1 MPSALP
7 PVEGVICPLAVETP
21 DLTAVPNCDL
31 AEVCSTLSSSP
42 LTTQLHYSSVTSCF
56 SFHYLPAF
64 CISLNVFTVWT
75 TKDLTLLWSKSTQ
88 CQISATPGTNK
99 KHMSGR
105 QPSILTWWHVDFSL
119 TVWRNMF
126 NMWDRSCKD
135 FQNSWTTHQMR
146 INQSTLH
153 LGFLHFCPHVQLITP
168 NTSINCWG
176 EWFWF

>member
-7 PVEGVICPLAVETP
+7 AVEGAIRALAVETP
-21 DLTAVPNCDL
+21 YLTAVPNRDL

-42 LTTQLHYSSVTSCF
+42 LTMWLHYKSVTSCF
-56 SFHYLPAF
+56 SVHYLPAF

-75 TKDLTLLWSKSTQ
+75 IKDLTLLWRKSTQ

-99 KHMSGR
+99 KHMSRR
-105 QPSILTWWHVDFSL
+105 QPSILTWWHLDFSL

-135 FQNSWTTHQMR
+135 FQNSWTTHQMH
-146 INQSTLH
+146 INQSILH
-153 LGFLHFCPHVQLITP
+153 LGFLHWASF
-168 NTSINCWG
+168 TSAPM
-176 EWFWF
+176 FS

>member
-7 PVEGVICPLAVETP
+7 PVEGAICPLAVETP

-75 TKDLTLLWSKSTQ
+75 TKDLTLLWRKSTQ

-105 QPSILTWWHVDFSL
+105 QPSILTWWHLDFSL

-126 NMWDRSCKD
+126 NTWDRSC
-135 FQNSWTTHQMR
+135 TEPLTR
-146 INQSTLH
+146 
-153 LGFLHFCPHVQLITP
+153 CA
-168 NTSINCWG
+168 SINPPFIWDSYTGQASLLPPCSANHTQHIS
-176 EWFWF
+176 

>member
-7 PVEGVICPLAVETP
+7 PVEGAIRPLAVETP
-21 DLTAVPNCDL
+21 DLTAVPNRDL
-31 AEVCSTLSSSP
+31 AEVRSTFSSLP
-42 LTTQLHYSSVTSCF
+42 LTTQLHYRSVTSCF

-75 TKDLTLLWSKSTQ
+75 IKDLTLLWRKSTQ

-99 KHMSGR
+99 KHMSRR
-105 QPSILTWWHVDFSL
+105 QPSILTWWHLDFSL

-135 FQNSWTTHQMR
+135 FQNSWTTHQMH
-146 INQSTLH
+146 INQSILH
-153 LGFLHFCPHVQLITP
+153 LGYFHWASF
-168 NTSINCWG
+168 TSAPM
-176 EWFWF
+176 FS